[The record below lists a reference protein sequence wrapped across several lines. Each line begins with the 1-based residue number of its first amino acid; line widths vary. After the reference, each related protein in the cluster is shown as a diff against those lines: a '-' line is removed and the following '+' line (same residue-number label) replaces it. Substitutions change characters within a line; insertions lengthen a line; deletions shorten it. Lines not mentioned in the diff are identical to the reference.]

1 MGGVVGPP
9 ASQGPQYTIAEG
21 GGVLS
26 QRIYSGIPFVA
37 GKMGTSEFDA
47 LHWFVTQNGTPFP
60 RDIRR
65 NMMIN
70 AGLFSNGSDC
80 VQEWCH
86 YMMENF
92 HLLDEVALWNPIKPV
107 EERYFLQQYVPQV
120 KKFLPLRSLEPFYQ
134 DLPENRWSLAIETP
148 FCVVSPFV
156 ETIENQWS
164 KRDMLFPFLLW
175 SSKAKF
181 SGGVCTGYSPLI
193 CETDEVCSWPTH
205 ILEQGWRAGVNFVVD
220 SCVATGAKFVLV
232 GAGALSLPI
241 CFELKKSGLSAI
253 HTGGGTQIIF
263 GIRGRRWLSHSVIS
277 QFFNENWVSPQ
288 ASEVPSAGNVIEGGC
303 YF

>member
-1 MGGVVGPP
+1 MGGVVGP
-9 ASQGPQYTIAEG
+9 PQYTIAEG
-21 GGVLS
+21 GGILS

-37 GKMGTSEFDA
+37 GKLGTSEFDA
-47 LHWFVTQNGTPFP
+47 LQWFVTQNGAPFP

-65 NMMIN
+65 NMVIN
-70 AGLFSNGSDC
+70 AGLFSSEIIDSDC
-80 VQEWCH
+80 LQEWCR
-86 YMMENF
+86 YMMDNF
-92 HLLDEVALWNPIKPV
+92 HLMDEIAMWNPIKPLD
-107 EERYFLQQYVPQV
+107 ERFFIENHITQI
-120 KKFLPLRSLEPFYQ
+120 KKYLPLRALEPFYQ

-156 ETIENQWS
+156 ESIENQWA
-164 KRDMLFPFLLW
+164 KRDMLFPFSLW

-193 CETDEVCSWPTH
+193 CDRNEICSWPSN
-205 ILEQGWRAGVNFVVD
+205 ILQQGWWGGVNHIVD
-220 SCVATGAKFVLV
+220 SCVATGAKFAFV
-232 GAGALSLPI
+232 GAGALSLPV
-241 CFELKKSGLSAI
+241 CFELKKRGISAI

-277 QFFNENWVSPQ
+277 GFFNEHWISPQ
-288 ASEVPSAGNVIEGGC
+288 ASEIPSAGNVIEGGC

>member
-1 MGGVVGPP
+1 MGGVVG
-9 ASQGPQYTIAEG
+9 APQYSIAAG

-26 QRIYSGIPFVA
+26 NRIYSGVPFVA
-37 GKMGTSEFDA
+37 GKLGTSEFDA
-47 LHWFVTQNGTPFP
+47 LYWFKSQNGAPFP

-70 AGLFSNGSDC
+70 AGLFSDGSDC
-80 VQEWCH
+80 VQEWCQ
-86 YMMENF
+86 YMMENI
-92 HLLDEVALWNPIKPV
+92 HLLDEIALWNPIKPV
-107 EERYFLQQYVPQV
+107 EERYFLQQYAPQI
-120 KKFLPLRSLEPFYQ
+120 KKYLPLRSLEPFYQ

-156 ETIENQWS
+156 ETIEGQWK
-164 KRDMLFPFLLW
+164 KRDVLFPMLLW
-175 SSKAKF
+175 SPKATF
-181 SGGVCTGYSPLI
+181 CGGVCVGYSPLI
-193 CETDEVCSWPTH
+193 CEAEEICSWPTH
-205 ILEQGWRAGVNFVVD
+205 ILQKGWRAGVDFVVD
-220 SCVATGAKFVLV
+220 SCVATGAKFAFV

-241 CFELKKSGLSAI
+241 CFELKKRGISAI

-277 QFFNENWVSPQ
+277 HFFNENWVSPQ
-288 ASEVPSAGNVIEGGC
+288 ESEIPSAGSVIEGGC